1 MAARSM
7 TSTSPAP
14 SHGGKSAL
22 LLSAPASYPGVLQTL
37 TTALSDFPTVQRIL
51 LFGSR
56 ARGDAQPRSD
66 IDLAVEA
73 PDMPLEDWQRVI
85 EIVERAPTLLEI
97 DLVRLDEAG
106 AQLRACIEDEGEA
119 LYSRGETTR

>member
-1 MAARSM
+1 M

-14 SHGGKSAL
+14 SNGWDPAL

-37 TTALSDFPTVQRIL
+37 TAALSAFPTVQRIL

-56 ARGDAQPRSD
+56 ARGDARLRSD

-73 PDMPLEDWQRVI
+73 PDMPLEDWQRMI
-85 EIVERAPTLLEI
+85 EIVEQAPTLLEI
-97 DLVRLDEAG
+97 DLVRLDDAG
-106 AQLRACIEDEGEA
+106 VELRTRIEDEGEV
-119 LYSRGETTR
+119 LYSRVETTR